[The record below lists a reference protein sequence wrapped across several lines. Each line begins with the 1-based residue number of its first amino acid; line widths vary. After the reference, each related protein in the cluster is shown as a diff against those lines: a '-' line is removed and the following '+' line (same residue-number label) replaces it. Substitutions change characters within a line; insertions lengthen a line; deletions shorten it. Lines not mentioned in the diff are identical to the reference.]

1 MKRTRVLIVD
11 DSAAMRMALSR
22 ILASDPQIEVLGAAP
37 EPHTAREMIRELN
50 PDVLTLDVEMPG
62 MDGLSFL
69 ERIMRLRPMP
79 VVMVSSL
86 TAAGAE
92 TTVDA
97 LRLGAVDC
105 VAKPSGG
112 PAGWQQDAALLCQT
126 VREAASSRA
135 RRTHVQRRAT
145 GGAGRTGFRPRV
157 IAIGASTGGV
167 EALFHILPQFPADC
181 PPALVVQH
189 MPAAFTASFARR
201 LDRDCAVTVCEA
213 TDGAPL
219 RPGTVYIAPGGT
231 HHMILDGGVT
241 GTVRLVAQDKVNGH
255 RPSADLLF
263 RSVAPLGGK
272 AVGAILTGMGDDGA
286 RGLLAMRQAGA
297 RTFGQTRGCCVVWGM
312 PRVALEIGA
321 VDQEISLSQM
331 AGTILAA
338 CRDGQQR
345 EP

>member
-1 MKRTRVLIVD
+1 MKPTRVLVVD

-22 ILASDPQIEVLGAAP
+22 ILASDPQIEVVGAAP
-37 EPHTAREMIRELN
+37 EPHAAREMIRALN
-50 PDVLTLDVEMPG
+50 PDVVTLDVEMPG
-62 MDGLSFL
+62 MDGLAFL

-126 VREAASSRA
+126 VRDAASSRA
-135 RRTHVQRRAT
+135 RRTHVQRRAP
-145 GGAGRTGFRPRV
+145 GVAVRAGFRPRV
-157 IAIGASTGGV
+157 VAIAASTGGV

-181 PPALVVQH
+181 PPTLVVQH

-201 LDRDCAVTVCEA
+201 LDRDCAVRVCEA
-213 TDGAPL
+213 RDGAPL

-231 HHMILDGGVT
+231 HHMILDGGIA

-263 RSVAPLGGK
+263 RSVAPLGEK
-272 AVGAILTGMGDDGA
+272 AVGVILTGMGDDGA
-286 RGLLAMRQAGA
+286 RGLLAMRAAGA
-297 RTFGQTRGCCVVWGM
+297 CTFAQTRGCCVVWGM

-321 VDQEISLSQM
+321 VDQEVSLSHM

-338 CRDGQQR
+338 CRDGQHR